1 MTAQSICSNCGNTV
15 KDRWLVCKFCHQAR
29 WKLITPYFAW
39 GAVFLVGAW
48 WLLTKKV
55 STSAGSD
62 NPSTF
67 LLPGIGAIF
76 GMIGAVMLLMAL
88 LATLRGLKVRK
99 VSTLPLRVSSP
110 DWHTTAPGSP
120 AGAGAIKL
128 NTPAA
133 KPSIPDAAPP
143 VSFEIQ
149 QMQQELRDA
158 HQEIGQLQEMS
169 SWLGSINLLPRN
181 IAKIIRYL
189 MNTDERNREAAIAS
203 LLNFG
208 SPGLRQWVV
217 KILGAAKEKE
227 SLPALTAISE
237 RDPYA
242 EEREI
247 PDPLNASLDY
257 YDRERETIYPI
268 REAALGE
275 KKAKENMLK
284 ELNPDDVNSQV
295 MQSDQVNQPA
305 QSELDKQKVQAIHCQ
320 KCKHENAPGAK
331 KCSQCGTDLLPGAGI
346 GQRLGVLGS
355 SLFLAVISFFAAF
368 LFFKYNAEWGGK
380 DLIFLL
386 GLIGFGVL
394 LFGFG
399 ILWSLRKTPL
409 HERYEIRAKR
419 HVSLNPQQA
428 IADYGAAI
436 NSAPKPLAF
445 DYLLERAK
453 LSEKQ
458 GMTMEARTDWQ
469 YALENINARLAKPK
483 APVDLKKQRA
493 EIKKNLGI
501 EDEYAMEMLQYTIE
515 KENTFKFKRGH
526 IAEGWEEGLKQ
537 GSEDFQRQELQKLRA
552 EIMKNHKYGV
562 VGQCKKCKSIVD
574 LDARLDCTNN
584 PKHQIKEINP
594 TLRKTESL

>member
-1 MTAQSICSNCGNTV
+1 MADKSICSNCGNV
-15 KDRWLVCKFCHQAR
+15 LKDQWLVCKFCHQAR
-29 WKLITPYFAW
+29 WKMITPYFAW

-55 STSAGSD
+55 SASAGSE
-62 NPSTF
+62 NPITY

-88 LATLRGLKVRK
+88 IAALRGLSVRK
-99 VSTLPLRVSSP
+99 VPEAPLKVNTP
-110 DWHTTAPGSP
+110 DWHTTAPSSP
-120 AGAGAIKL
+120 ARAGSSNL
-128 NTPAA
+128 NTPAT
-133 KPSIPDAAPP
+133 KPSIQDAAPP
-143 VSFEIQ
+143 VYFEIR

-158 HQEIGQLQEMS
+158 QQEIGRLPNMS

-181 IAKIIRYL
+181 IKKIIEYL
-189 MNTDERNREAAIAS
+189 MNTDERNREAALAS
-203 LLNFG
+203 LLYFG
-208 SPGLRQWVV
+208 SPELRQWIV
-217 KILGAAKEKE
+217 KILGAVKEKE

-237 RDPYA
+237 RDPYS

-247 PDPLNASLDY
+247 PDPLNVSLDY
-257 YDRERETIYPI
+257 YDRERETVYPI
-268 REAALGE
+268 REAAQGE
-275 KKAKENMLK
+275 IKVKENLLK

-295 MQSDQVNQPA
+295 MQSNQVNQPA
-305 QSELDKQKVQAIHCQ
+305 QSELDKQKVQAIHCH

-346 GQRLGVLGS
+346 RQRLGVLGS
-355 SLFLAVISFFAAF
+355 SLFLAAISFVVAF
-368 LFFKYNAEWGGK
+368 LFFKYNAEWGVK

-386 GLIGFGVL
+386 GLIVFGVL
-394 LFGFG
+394 MFGFG

-409 HERYEIRAKR
+409 HKRYEIRAKR

-436 NSAPKPLAF
+436 NSAPQPQAF

-453 LSEKQ
+453 LSQKQ
-458 GMTMEARTDWQ
+458 GMTIEARTDWQ

-493 EIKKNLGI
+493 EIKKYLGM
-501 EDEYAMEMLQYTIE
+501 EDEYAMEMLQYSIE

-526 IAEGWEEGLKQ
+526 IAEGWEEGLKK

-552 EIMKNHKYGV
+552 EIMKNHKYGI

-574 LDARLDCTNN
+574 LDARLDCINN
-584 PKHQIKEINP
+584 PKHLVKDISPI
-594 TLRKTESL
+594 LRKIDPS